1 MPIDKSGEAWY
12 NIDADKR
19 EYYMEPMLSDATEEN
34 KSAQSN
40 REIISP
46 KKNTVRLV
54 AAIVC
59 VAVSAFSLTMGIIAG
74 GSEEICAFFVSLF
87 MVPAAVLGIKYF
99 VFLHCLKHAVEPPE
113 LKLPLAAIGAE
124 LAAVPMFYAGF
135 FALLPFLF
143 VPILIIIGIVLGIGG
158 ICDRK
163 RNGKVGLTLSI
174 IAVVLPF
181 VVVATLLILLSARVI
196 VIRWM

>member
-1 MPIDKSGEAWY
+1 MRKILKLPIDKSGEAWY

-40 REIISP
+40 KEIISP

-54 AAIVC
+54 VAIVC

-87 MVPAAVLGIKYF
+87 MVPAVVL
-99 VFLHCLKHAVEPPE
+99 
-113 LKLPLAAIGAE
+113 
-124 LAAVPMFYAGF
+124 AGF
-135 FALLPFLF
+135 FALIPFLF
-143 VPILIIIGIVLGIGG
+143 VPLLIIIGIVLGIGG
-158 ICDRK
+158 ICDRN
-163 RNGKVGLTLSI
+163 RSGKVGLTLSI